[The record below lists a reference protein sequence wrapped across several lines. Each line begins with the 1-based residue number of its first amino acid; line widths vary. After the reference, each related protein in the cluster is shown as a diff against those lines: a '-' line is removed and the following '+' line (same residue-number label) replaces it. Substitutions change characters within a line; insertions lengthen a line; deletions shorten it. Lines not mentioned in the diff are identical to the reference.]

1 MKKLSFVLA
10 GFVLTDAASAQ
21 SAVAPVTLFGVI
33 DVAASQY
40 STRSELPGA
49 PGLRQRQWA
58 LSSGAYSGSRLGFR
72 GTEDLG
78 GGLAAGFW
86 LELGLNSDSG
96 GGADANGGMSFNR
109 RSTVS
114 LSGSFGELRL
124 GRDYVPTYLS
134 DTLFDP
140 FGGVGVGIST
150 NASLGNARAG
160 ALLGPFIPTSAASL
174 VLNRNYVRASNS
186 IGYFL
191 PPDLGGFYGQ
201 AMYGLNEQAKYG
213 PATTTPADTPFGGA
227 QKSRA
232 GGYVGGRFGY
242 AWGAW
247 DVALSYGQSTLDDQ
261 FHAGTTLVQK
271 TGNLAAS
278 YQGSGF
284 RLLGE
289 YSKLRVNQQV
299 KPWRAAAASA
309 LVDASFESCM
319 LGVTVPV
326 GVGQVRAS
334 YSRTQGTIGTAPA
347 WGQEVTR
354 LKAEKIA
361 LGYVHNLSKRTALY
375 ATAAYVKN
383 RGGMTF
389 ATGGA
394 PAFASAGRK
403 TAVGRTDTALGY
415 EFGIRH
421 AF

>member
-1 MKKLSFVLA
+1 MKKLSLALA
-10 GFVLTDAASAQ
+10 GFTVGASALAQ
-21 SAVAPVTLFGVI
+21 SSITVFGVM
-33 DVAASQY
+33 DVSASRY
-40 STRSELPGA
+40 STRSEPVGA
-49 PGLRQRQWA
+49 PTQKQRQWA

-86 LELGLNSDSG
+86 LELGLNGDSG
-96 GGADANGGMSFNR
+96 GGAEANGTMSFNR

-114 LSGSFGELRL
+114 LSGGFGELRL

-160 ALLGPFIPTSAASL
+160 ALLGAAVAGSAASL

-191 PPDLGGFYGQ
+191 PPNLGGFYGQ
-201 AMYGLNEQAKYG
+201 VMYGLNEQTKYT
-213 PATTTPADTPFGGA
+213 PAAAMPADTAFGGT

-232 GGYVGGRFGY
+232 GGYVGSRIGY
-242 AWGAW
+242 TRGNWN
-247 DVALSYGQSTLDDQ
+247 VALAYGESTVDDQ

-271 TGNLAAS
+271 MGNLATS
-278 YQGSGF
+278 YKIGETTLF
-284 RLLGE
+284 GE
-289 YSKLRVNQQV
+289 YSNLRVRQQAEHPATV
-299 KPWRAAAASA
+299 APAAAI
-309 LVDASFESCM
+309 DAKFESYL
-319 LGVTVPV
+319 LGVTVPL
-326 GVGQVRAS
+326 GAGQIRAA
-334 YSRTQGTIGTAPA
+334 YSRTQGTIGTGPLF
-347 WGQEVTR
+347 QREVAH

-361 LGYVHNLSKRTALY
+361 LGYVHHLSKRTALY
-375 ATAAYVKN
+375 TTVAYVKN
-383 RGGMTF
+383 RDGMSF
-389 ATGGA
+389 ATGGTPGYA
-394 PAFASAGRK
+394 VSASRK
-403 TAVGRTDTALGY
+403 AAAGRTDTGLGY